1 MNRGHLFFVNVVMR
15 LIFPGMVPVL
25 LLILSQIPAVGQNVK
40 ITEDKKWPVS
50 GFSTFSMGKGDVVVV
65 MQRSVPDSVLLTKL
79 SRRIVEEMSSRGY
92 RESADSGALRVSFV
106 AEVLEKQQ
114 DNVVGPLGQQPA
126 DNAGQV
132 DQAKTWTQVTNQSS
146 LSIVITNSK
155 TGKRI
160 WHSETTSE
168 TTSADIGE
176 VLLNAAARS
185 LRKVPRRK

>member
-1 MNRGHLFFVNVVMR
+1 MK
-15 LIFPGMVPVL
+15 LIFSAAVPVL
-25 LLILSQIPAVGQNVK
+25 ILILSKIPAVGQNLK
-40 ITEDKKWPVS
+40 ITDDKKWPVS
-50 GFSTFSMGKGDVVVV
+50 NYSTFAMGKGDVVVV
-65 MQRSVPDSVLLTKL
+65 MQRSVPDSVLRTKL
-79 SRRIVEEMSSRGY
+79 SRRIVEEMSSKGY
-92 RESADSGALRVSFV
+92 RESADSGALRISFV

-132 DQAKTWTQVTNQSS
+132 DQAKTWTQVMNQSS
-146 LSIVITNSK
+146 LSIVITESK
-155 TGKRI
+155 TGKQI
-160 WHSETTSE
+160 WHSEATSE